1 MRIVKSALVRKQ
13 EVLDAAMHLFATRGY
28 DNTSINDVIAAIGI
42 SKGAFYH
49 HFASKED
56 LVEALAIRYA
66 GAAAVRAQGVL
77 EDTSLDCFE
86 RLSRFLSRMRDDKVE
101 TTLDLH
107 TAFAPVFRP
116 ENIEL
121 YERTREAC
129 NAVVR
134 PLLVRIIAEGVA
146 EKTFDT
152 PDPEAAVDVILHLMG
167 STRPIVADLYAARIP
182 AEIDRQIVRLLD
194 RTGLW
199 AGEKVLVVSNTSG
212 ARLETYVIA
221 GPRGGGGICVN
232 GAAAHLIGEGEEI
245 IVIGFELTDQP
256 IQPKAVLV
264 DKSNRFVRDL
274 TEAPSTVA
282 AF

>member
-1 MRIVKSALVRKQ
+1 MRIVKSAIVRKQ

-56 LVEALAIRYA
+56 LVEALATRYA
-66 GAAAVRAQGVL
+66 SAAAVRAQGVL
-77 EDTSLDCFE
+77 DDTSLDCFE

-101 TTLDLH
+101 TADLH
-107 TAFAPVFRP
+107 AAFAPVFRS

-134 PLLVRIIAEGVA
+134 PLLVRIIAEGAA

-152 PDPEAAVDVILHLMG
+152 PDPEGAVDVILYLMG
-167 STRPIVADLYAARIP
+167 STRPIVAELYAARTP
-182 AEIDRQIVRLLD
+182 AEIDRQIERLLERMRYLGTVVD
-194 RTGLW
+194 RIL
-199 AGEKVLVVSNTSG
+199 
-212 ARLETYVIA
+212 
-221 GPRGGGGICVN
+221 GIP
-232 GAAAHLIGEGEEI
+232 EGSI
-245 IVIGFELTDQP
+245 ELTGADSAREITRVWQRA
-256 IQPKAVLV
+256 AV
-264 DKSNRFVRDL
+264 
-274 TEAPSTVA
+274 A
-282 AF
+282 

>member
-77 EDTSLDCFE
+77 DDTSLDCFE
-86 RLSRFLSRMRDDKVE
+86 RLSRFLSRMRDDKVD

-107 TAFAPVFRP
+107 AAFAPVFRA

-134 PLLVRIIAEGVA
+134 PLLVRIVAEGVA

-152 PDPEAAVDVILHLMG
+152 PDPEGAVDVILHLMG
-167 STRPIVADLYAARIP
+167 STRPIVADLYAARAP
-182 AEIDRQIVRLLD
+182 AEIDRQIGRLLERMCYLGTVID
-194 RTGLW
+194 RILGIPEGSIELTGADS
-199 AGEKVLVVSNTSG
+199 AGEITRVWQK
-212 ARLETYVIA
+212 
-221 GPRGGGGICVN
+221 
-232 GAAAHLIGEGEEI
+232 AA
-245 IVIGFELTDQP
+245 
-256 IQPKAVLV
+256 
-264 DKSNRFVRDL
+264 
-274 TEAPSTVA
+274 VA
-282 AF
+282 